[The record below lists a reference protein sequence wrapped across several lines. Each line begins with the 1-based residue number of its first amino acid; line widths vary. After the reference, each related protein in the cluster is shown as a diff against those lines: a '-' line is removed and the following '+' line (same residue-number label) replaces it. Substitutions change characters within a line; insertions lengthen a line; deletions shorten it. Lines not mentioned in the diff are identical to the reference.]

1 MTEVSW
7 AKNSRVCSS
16 DFFET
21 DVLTD
26 ELAQIHRSPGFLSS
40 VLNGVNDD
48 GTIIKVWSVLRM
60 FLFSYVFD

>member
-1 MTEVSW
+1 MFLTCV
-7 AKNSRVCSS
+7 RI
-16 DFFET
+16 

-48 GTIIKVWSVLRM
+48 GTIIKVG
-60 FLFSYVFD
+60 

>member
-1 MTEVSW
+1 
-7 AKNSRVCSS
+7 
-16 DFFET
+16 
-21 DVLTD
+21 VLTD